1 MRKEIAIFGGGL
13 AGMVAALKLVQ
24 RGFAVELYESTDR
37 LGGKAGSDIHPDLYD
52 ANFDLTTDTLKEGV
66 RSDHG
71 YHLFPGWYV
80 NMYQL
85 WQEVGLDFERDCYP
99 GWGPKNLKPY
109 DGKFEFLDDDP
120 YTGRTRITLL
130 DLLTRPDS
138 EVDDRT
144 LKGFINSQFYN
155 SLGSVSFGR
164 LLLNALTVREYEVSA
179 RSIRNV
185 FLQWFPV
192 MKTKPS
198 WVAMNGSL
206 GRVLIDKIED
216 AIHNYAA
223 SGFGSFT
230 LHLNTTVTRLN
241 IENGNITVGI
251 DSQSEAIKDKL
262 VLLTLPQEVL
272 RELDCDAIHELDP
285 ALGQLQ
291 YLKSNTFGALDI
303 VFDGV
308 IPELPSE
315 HFRLLDSNYALT
327 AFAINYHWPE
337 LKEQYPD
344 QSVLQIV
351 AGDSS
356 AFNKLSA
363 VGFLK
368 KITEEIEKYIPAVK
382 DRVSYF
388 IPHQNVGAPLFVNEV
403 GIWDYR
409 PTNKSRIPNLYFG
422 GDFVQQSTEVASME
436 GAVRSGLDAAECI
449 RLSNAADTPKIDI
462 IAPLDPGNVWKLKFR
477 ILMPAL
483 RVYAWF
489 RYRVP
494 EYFKAG

>member
-1 MRKEIAIFGGGL
+1 MG
-13 AGMVAALKLVQ
+13 
-24 RGFAVELYESTDR
+24 
-37 LGGKAGSDIHPDLYD
+37 
-52 ANFDLTTDTLKEGV
+52 
-66 RSDHG
+66 
-71 YHLFPGWYV
+71 
-80 NMYQL
+80 
-85 WQEVGLDFERDCYP
+85 
-99 GWGPKNLKPY
+99 
-109 DGKFEFLDDDP
+109 
-120 YTGRTRITLL
+120 
-130 DLLTRPDS
+130 
-138 EVDDRT
+138 
-144 LKGFINSQFYN
+144 
-155 SLGSVSFGR
+155 
-164 LLLNALTVREYEVSA
+164 
-179 RSIRNV
+179 
-185 FLQWFPV
+185 
-192 MKTKPS
+192 
-198 WVAMNGSL
+198 
-206 GRVLIDKIED
+206 
-216 AIHNYAA
+216 
-223 SGFGSFT
+223 
-230 LHLNTTVTRLN
+230 
-241 IENGNITVGI
+241 
-251 DSQSEAIKDKL
+251 
-262 VLLTLPQEVL
+262 
-272 RELDCDAIHELDP
+272 
-285 ALGQLQ
+285 
-291 YLKSNTFGALDI
+291 I

-363 VGFLK
+363 AGFLK

-388 IPHQNVGAPLFVNEV
+388 IPHQNVGAPLFVDEV

-436 GAVRSGLDAAECI
+436 EAVRSGLDAAECI

-489 RYRVP
+489 CYRVP